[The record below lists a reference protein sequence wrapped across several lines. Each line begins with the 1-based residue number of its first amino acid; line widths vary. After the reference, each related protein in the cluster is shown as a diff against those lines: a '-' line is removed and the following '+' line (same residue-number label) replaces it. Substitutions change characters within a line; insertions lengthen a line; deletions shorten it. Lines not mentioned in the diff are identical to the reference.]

1 MFKIGSRQRFMAN
14 TLDQIARPKGS
25 IVSAGAADVVKGYKS
40 RRGFVNATG
49 AEHAQSAT
57 LHEPLH
63 TVSAAGTSAGGSGGT
78 SGGSSNFLGSSGARV
93 DRYNPVYD
101 DLSRGT
107 VAEDWIP
114 LDPKLQ
120 NRMFRIMFSRGVIEG
135 PVVELISELCW
146 SDFDL
151 TGIRDKEIMD
161 TYMASKEAV
170 KPETQLDF
178 ITKEYLVLGRVV
190 LQLILDPT
198 QGIWSDLVIHDTDY
212 LKITPIPRSNFM
224 PKIDLIPSPD
234 LQAWARSTDPRD
246 IESRKGIPQ
255 TLIDQFMQSRP
266 IPMDPVVTA
275 YLPRRSFFNDP
286 FGTSF
291 YIRNIPLWGLEK
303 SLINATLTG
312 HRRRSGP
319 ITQIAV
325 GSENWE
331 PTPEQIDAHVSA
343 YTAAEE
349 DSVSSTIGTRYDVQ
363 FNQIRGSLQ
372 EMWKWQD
379 EWSFLQEAK
388 LKMFGVSDALLT
400 GDANIDTTTAPTT
413 FLERLKAHRAYVTET
428 FLMQKFFRGLA
439 SVHDFRKRTPAEL
452 AHRIRIENPDK
463 ELILPTIVFRKSL
476 DTAADQARA
485 DLLDKMEE
493 KGLPVNLA
501 ETNRALGGGEI
512 MERMR
517 SAIEDLEFRLKM
529 MKFNQLKKKIAT
541 LQESVE
547 DSNNLDEEVNSLTE
561 QVRQL
566 SFAQDEDGYAPAA
579 LDKKGRERAAELA
592 DGRIESSSVPGAIAP
607 GDTRAS
613 NSAVHDLSLDRASQ
627 NRNPHTLS
635 KVGKAV

>member
-14 TLDQIARPKGS
+14 TLNQIGRPSGN
-25 IVSAGAADVVKGYKS
+25 IVGASAADVVKGYKS
-40 RRGFVNATG
+40 RRGFVNATEG
-49 AEHAQSAT
+49 SAAQAAT

-63 TVSAAGTSAGGSGGT
+63 TVSAAGSSSSSSS

-114 LDPKLQ
+114 LDPRLQ

-151 TGIRDKEIMD
+151 AGIRDKEVLN

-170 KPETQLDF
+170 KPERQFDF
-178 ITKEYLVLGRVV
+178 MTKEYLILGRVV

-212 LKITPIPRSNFM
+212 LKITPIPRSNYM

-331 PTPEQIDAHVSA
+331 PTPEQIDAHVAA

-413 FLERLKAHRAYVTET
+413 FLERLKAHRAYVTDA
-428 FLMQKFFRGLA
+428 FLIQKFFRGLA
-439 SVHDFRKRTPAEL
+439 TVHDYRKRTPAEL
-452 AHRIRIENPDK
+452 SHRIRIENPDR
-463 ELILPTIVFRKSL
+463 ELILPTIVFQKSL

-501 ETNRALGGGEI
+501 ETNRALGGGEL
-512 MERMR
+512 MDRMR
-517 SAIEDLEFRLKM
+517 SAVEDLEFRLNM
-529 MKFNQLKKKIAT
+529 MKFNQLKKKITT
-541 LQESVE
+541 LQEGVE
-547 DSNNLDEEVNSLTE
+547 DSENLDEEVNSLLE

-566 SFAQDEDGYAPAA
+566 SFAKDEDGYDASP
-579 LDKKGRERAAELA
+579 LDKKGRQRAEEMA
-592 DGRIESSSVPGAIAP
+592 DGRIESSSIPGAITP
-607 GDTRAS
+607 SDTSAS
-613 NSAVHDLSLDRASQ
+613 GSPQHDLALDRASQ
-627 NRNPHTLS
+627 NRNPHTLNR
-635 KVGKAV
+635 VGKAV

>member
-1 MFKIGSRQRFMAN
+1 MFKVGSRQRYMAN
-14 TLDQIARPKGS
+14 LLDQVARPKGNT
-25 IVSAGAADVVKGYKS
+25 ISAGAADVVKGYKS
-40 RRGFVNATG
+40 RRGFVGATNSD
-49 AEHAQSAT
+49 AQAAT

-63 TVSAAGTSAGGSGGT
+63 TISAAGASSSSGGS
-78 SGGSSNFLGSSGARV
+78 SSGSSNFLGSSGARV

-114 LDPKLQ
+114 LDPRLQ

-151 TGIRDKEIMD
+151 AGIRDREIMD
-161 TYMASKEAV
+161 TFMASKEAV
-170 KPETQLDF
+170 KPERQLDF

-190 LQLILDPT
+190 LQLILDPSK
-198 QGIWSDLVIHDTDY
+198 GIWSDLVIHDTDY

-255 TLIDQFMQSRP
+255 TLIDQFMQSRA

-325 GSENWE
+325 GSESWE

-388 LKMFGVSDALLT
+388 LKMFGVSESLLT

-413 FLERLKAHRAYVTET
+413 FLERLKAHRHYVTDT
-428 FLMQKFFRGLA
+428 FLIQKFFRGLA
-439 SVHDFRKRTPAEL
+439 TVHDFRKRTPAEL
-452 AHRIRIENPDK
+452 SHRIRIESPDR
-463 ELILPTIVFRKSL
+463 ELILPTIVFQKSL

-501 ETNRALGGGEI
+501 ESNRALGGGEL
-512 MERMR
+512 MDRMR
-517 SAIEDLEFRLKM
+517 SAVEDLEFRLNM

-541 LQESVE
+541 LQEGVE
-547 DSNNLDEEVNSLTE
+547 DTENLDEQVNTLLE
-561 QVRQL
+561 QVKQL
-566 SFAQDEDGYAPAA
+566 SFAQDDEGYQAAA
-579 LDKKGRERAAELA
+579 LDKKGRERAEDMA
-592 DGRIESSSVPGAIAP
+592 DGRIESSRVVAP
-607 GDTRAS
+607 SDTSAS
-613 NSAVHDLSLDRASQ
+613 DSPQHDLSLDRASQ

-635 KVGKAV
+635 RVGKAV